1 MDYQKDINQKHPRII
16 LAGDSV
22 LHYGVDPDALA
33 NGTGKSVYSI
43 SIQGSASATWY
54 LLAKNVIVPGEF
66 KPLYLI
72 IFFRDTMLTTP
83 DFRVDGSYLKQIDE
97 LAGSD
102 EKLLLQ
108 LSYINQ
114 MSSIEKAADQYF
126 PPYGAHQLIWQT
138 INKHN
143 RTILP
148 RMFLDCDL
156 ECTDTAMAWAMNKDD
171 FENNLQGDAIRTAD
185 DQLYKA
191 ANLDFNRQLPRSF
204 LPEIIRLCRDNNIQ
218 LILVRTKVKD
228 FSDPASEP
236 QAVGEYI
243 QFLSAYASQNN
254 VILLDFAHDDRLG
267 PDLFRDGVHL
277 TADGKAKFTKI
288 LGEALQAI
296 IH

>member
-1 MDYQKDINQKHPRII
+1 
-16 LAGDSV
+16 
-22 LHYGVDPDALA
+22 
-33 NGTGKSVYSI
+33 
-43 SIQGSASATWY
+43 
-54 LLAKNVIVPGEF
+54 
-66 KPLYLI
+66 
-72 IFFRDTMLTTP
+72 
-83 DFRVDGSYLKQIDE
+83 
-97 LAGSD
+97 
-102 EKLLLQ
+102 
-108 LSYINQ
+108 

-204 LPEIIRLCRDNNIQ
+204 LPEIVRLCRDNHIQ

-236 QAVGEYI
+236 QAVGEYMR
-243 QFLSAYASQNN
+243 FLSAYASQNQ
-254 VILLDFAHDDRLG
+254 VILLDFAHDDRLS

-277 TADGKAKFTKI
+277 TADGKVEFTKI
-288 LGEALQAI
+288 LGEALQAL